1 MNEIGLSSNMRSTGA
16 TRAYTSP
23 RVDSGSESTQATTP
37 SVTTSTPDSGSTST
51 SPTQTVG
58 ASGETL
64 SISSDAYRLQQA
76 GASSTGAVESRSDS
90 GLDSGQAMAMAQTA
104 RETMAQ
110 NPQLAFQAQAVQPNA
125 QQRAAMLLA

>member
-1 MNEIGLSSNMRSTGA
+1 MVGSS
-16 TRAYTSP
+16 
-23 RVDSGSESTQATTP
+23 SETI
-37 SVTTSTPDSGSTST
+37 
-51 SPTQTVG
+51 
-58 ASGETL
+58 

-76 GASSTGAVESRSDS
+76 GSTMAEAVDSTSDT
-90 GLDSGQAMAMAQTA
+90 GMDSGQAMALAQTA